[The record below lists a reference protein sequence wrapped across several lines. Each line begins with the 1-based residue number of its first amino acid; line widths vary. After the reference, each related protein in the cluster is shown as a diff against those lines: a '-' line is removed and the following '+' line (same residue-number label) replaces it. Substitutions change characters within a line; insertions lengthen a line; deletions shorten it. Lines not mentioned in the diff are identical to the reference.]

1 MAIEGTCDTQV
12 PPVHEPIKNH
22 LIACHISIEEL
33 VESDEHTQ
41 QVLHGFEKVGEDDDR
56 MFTAH

>member
-1 MAIEGTCDTQV
+1 MAIEGTCDTEV
-12 PPVHEPIKNH
+12 PPIREPTKDH
-22 LIACHISIEEL
+22 VIACHITIDDL
-33 VESDEHTQ
+33 IESDKQTQ